1 MPLDANNEFTPLG
14 ARWAIGGRK
23 NRKITG
29 SMKKH
34 PLYAPLA
41 GFCMIAIGLC
51 LVRYAYTPL
60 IPSLIDAK
68 WVSKAGAGYLSGFN
82 CLGYLLGCVAALFL
96 PGRVG
101 VRLLLRVSLVL
112 AVVGQVMSAWD
123 FGFAYLALAR
133 GLTGMAGAS
142 LVILTPSVVLPHV
155 PDAWKKVASG
165 ICFTGA
171 GGAIVLVCLAL
182 PYFLAIS
189 VAAGWLFEA
198 GLTAAFAV
206 LAWPLTASAPP
217 RQVHRNAG
225 GMLPKLGAPM
235 RFSLIL
241 TGTAYFLTAI
251 GITPHMLFLT
261 DYMHHDLGV
270 PVATTSRLFSLVGI
284 GSLLGALS
292 SGFIARLCGTPRTLA
307 ANYTLGTVAIAI
319 VLLTRNDT
327 LITVSA
333 FMIGFFLFCCV
344 TLSSIRTGEI
354 SGVMRHPHDWG
365 VLTLGFGLG
374 LAIGSYGLAGLLS
387 LGASYYLLFV
397 IAQGII
403 FGALL
408 LSAWLLFRRD
418 TCVEAVR
425 SS

>member
-101 VRLLLRVSLVL
+101 VRLLLRVSLIL

-189 VAAGWLFEA
+189 VTAGWLFEA

-354 SGVMRHPHDWG
+354 SGGTRHPHDWG

>member
-1 MPLDANNEFTPLG
+1 
-14 ARWAIGGRK
+14 
-23 NRKITG
+23 
-29 SMKKH
+29 
-34 PLYAPLA
+34 
-41 GFCMIAIGLC
+41 
-51 LVRYAYTPL
+51 
-60 IPSLIDAK
+60 
-68 WVSKAGAGYLSGFN
+68 
-82 CLGYLLGCVAALFL
+82 
-96 PGRVG
+96 
-101 VRLLLRVSLVL
+101 
-112 AVVGQVMSAWD
+112 
-123 FGFAYLALAR
+123 
-133 GLTGMAGAS
+133 
-142 LVILTPSVVLPHV
+142 
-155 PDAWKKVASG
+155 
-165 ICFTGA
+165 
-171 GGAIVLVCLAL
+171 
-182 PYFLAIS
+182 
-189 VAAGWLFEA
+189 
-198 GLTAAFAV
+198 
-206 LAWPLTASAPP
+206 
-217 RQVHRNAG
+217 
-225 GMLPKLGAPM
+225 
-235 RFSLIL
+235 
-241 TGTAYFLTAI
+241 
-251 GITPHMLFLT
+251 
-261 DYMHHDLGV
+261 MHHDLGV

-354 SGVMRHPHDWG
+354 SGGKRHPHDWG

>member
-1 MPLDANNEFTPLG
+1 
-14 ARWAIGGRK
+14 
-23 NRKITG
+23 
-29 SMKKH
+29 MKQH
-34 PLYAPLA
+34 PVYAPLA

-51 LVRYAYTPL
+51 LVRYAYAPL
-60 IPSLIDAK
+60 IPSLIDAE

-101 VRLLLRVSLVL
+101 VRLLLRLSLVL
-112 AVVGQVMSAWD
+112 AVAGQVMSAWD
-123 FGFAYLALAR
+123 LGFTYLALAR
-133 GLTGMAGAS
+133 GVTGMAGAS
-142 LVILTPSVVLPHV
+142 LVILAPSVVLPHV
-155 PDAWKKVASG
+155 PDGWKKVASG
-165 ICFTGA
+165 IVFTGA

-189 VAAGWLFEA
+189 VTAGWLFEA

-206 LAWPLTASAPP
+206 LAWPLTTSAPT
-217 RQVHRNAG
+217 RQVHKDAG
-225 GMLPKLGAPM
+225 GMIPKLGAPM

-270 PVATTSRLFSLVGI
+270 PIATTSRLFSLVGI

-292 SGFIARLCGTPRTLA
+292 SGFIARLIGTPWSLT

-319 VLLTRNDT
+319 VLSTRNDT

-354 SGVMRHPHDWG
+354 SGATRHPHDWG

-374 LAIGSYGLAGLLS
+374 LAIGSYGLSGLLS

-397 IAQGII
+397 IAQGILAT
-403 FGALL
+403 ALFF
-408 LSAWLLFRRD
+408 SVWILFRHKRGQ
-418 TCVEAVR
+418 AAG
-425 SS
+425 